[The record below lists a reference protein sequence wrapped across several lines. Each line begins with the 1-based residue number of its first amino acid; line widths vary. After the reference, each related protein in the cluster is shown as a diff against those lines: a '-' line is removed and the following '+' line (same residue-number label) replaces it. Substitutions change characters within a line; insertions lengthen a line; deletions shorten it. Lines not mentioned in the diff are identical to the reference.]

1 MTEHCHHSMI
11 FQDMLQDQLVFGL
24 KNEHMQQCPLSEGD
38 TLTLEKRINIAQ
50 AMKSAIK
57 QSLLI
62 PSIQEVKEH
71 LENIHKVQNK
81 GNLNCYLCEGKH
93 VF

>member
-1 MTEHCHHSMI
+1 MI
-11 FQDMLQDQLVFGL
+11 FQDMLQDIM
-24 KNEHMQQCPLSEGD
+24 KNEDMQQCLLSEGD

-50 AMKSAIK
+50 AMESAIK